1 MSSETSTSVR
11 THADVAGDRGEA
23 RPEADPGLQPWQ
35 FFVLAALGC
44 ATAVTFVA
52 RGQGVTSILLLSVLM
67 GTAAFVGMA
76 ALRTLR
82 PLVSREDDRVPVV
95 GSRTRAGLE
104 REKTLAL
111 RAIKDLEFDRA
122 MGKLSEEDWKEM
134 SSRLRTRAAR
144 LMRQL
149 DAGSGYRQQIERDL
163 EKRLDAAALKGPR
176 SDSDD
181 RGTHARDGGRA
192 ALSGAPTG
200 ERLCASC
207 STGNDADAKFCK
219 NCGTRL

>member
-1 MSSETSTSVR
+1 MSSETSTRVR
-11 THADVAGDRGEA
+11 AGADVADDRGSA
-23 RPEADPGLQPWQ
+23 RSDADPGLQPWQ

-67 GTAAFVGMA
+67 GAAALVGMA
-76 ALRTLR
+76 ALHVLR
-82 PLVSREDDRVPVV
+82 PLVSSEEDRVAVV
-95 GSRTRAGLE
+95 GGRTRAGLE

-134 SSRLRTRAAR
+134 SSRLRARAMR

-149 DAGSGYRQQIERDL
+149 DAGMGYRQQIERDL
-163 EKRLDAAALKGPR
+163 EKRLGAAADARLTPAR
-176 SDSDD
+176 SAEPS
-181 RGTHARDGGRA
+181 GRA
-192 ALSGAPTG
+192 
-200 ERLCASC
+200 CAAC
-207 STGNDADAKFCK
+207 STLNDADARFCK
-219 NCGTRL
+219 GCGARL